1 MCQNAHL
8 SMETA
13 GQAFKCFVI
22 DQPSTS
28 VMEHKQVNFLQG
40 VLAFYVELDEWQA
53 KLSQK
58 NRQRVRGLQTFQMF
72 TGGESAPLWSQISA
86 VALCRALSSPG
97 CLGDRARQWMR
108 AIVGQTLGCCSLSN
122 PGQAHHMFFHKL
134 FSGQFL

>member
-40 VLAFYVELDEWQA
+40 VLASYVELDEWRA
-53 KLSQK
+53 ELNQK
-58 NRQRVRGLQTFQMF
+58 DRRRVRGLQTLHD
-72 TGGESAPLWSQISA
+72 EAAAP
-86 VALCRALSSPG
+86 VARGAQREGLTEDAGAADVQR
-97 CLGDRARQWMR
+97 
-108 AIVGQTLGCCSLSN
+108 
-122 PGQAHHMFFHKL
+122 
-134 FSGQFL
+134 